1 MALTHQVKLAYPD
14 TVQGVD
20 WNVINDD
27 GNIFVKGITF
37 EPDKALIDSLKE
49 QGDQAEADEVANA
62 SISDKEKLDALWA
75 KMVDGDESKVQA
87 LQEKQTAV
95 RTSLNRP
102 A

>member
-27 GNIFVKGITF
+27 GNVFVKGITF
-37 EPDKALIDSLKE
+37 EPDLGLIDSFKE
-49 QGDQAEADEVANA
+49 QGDQAETDEITNA

-75 KMVDGDESKVQA
+75 KMVEGDDSKVQA
-87 LQEKQTAV
+87 LQTKQAAV
-95 RTSLNRP
+95 RTSLTRP